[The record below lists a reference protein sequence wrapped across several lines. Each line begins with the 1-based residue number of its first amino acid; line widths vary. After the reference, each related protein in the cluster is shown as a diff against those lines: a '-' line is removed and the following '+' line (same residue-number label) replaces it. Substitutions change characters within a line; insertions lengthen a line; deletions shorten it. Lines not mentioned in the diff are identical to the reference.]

1 MEIQVVTKQEK
12 HLLIPQK
19 MGWNGRRL
27 EAGIAVQRLS
37 PYFQFENLVAVA
49 IKWNQR
55 DVKEEA
61 LRLGICIS
69 TRTSKRERT

>member
-1 MEIQVVTKQEK
+1 MGPRDEKLRLTKQGVQTVEIQVVTKQEK

-19 MGWNGRRL
+19 MDWNGRRL

-49 IKWNQR
+49 IK
-55 DVKEEA
+55 
-61 LRLGICIS
+61 
-69 TRTSKRERT
+69 